1 MKTPTLS
8 VVVLLL
14 AASPAFADRRALSV
28 DVSGEWTAGAV
39 SALQTAQPQS
49 TLSLGPGVLLGAR
62 YGLTNSFEL
71 TATGLFETPVTV
83 AHNGVVL
90 VTDAGSFAGTLVHS
104 TMRAGGMV
112 GARAVF
118 GMTWRFHVG
127 LEVGWS
133 QRFYSGLKMY
143 DDSNPDGAIDYGL
156 TLHDTTQGQLLVSP
170 VVGLEWAAG
179 DHWSLSVLPRAQ
191 LLLLGKQTT
200 WTVMVPLQF
209 SWSWFL

>member
-1 MKTPTLS
+1 MKTSTLS
-8 VVVLLL
+8 VMAVLL
-14 AASPAFADRRALSV
+14 AASTAHADHRALSV
-28 DVSGEWTAGAV
+28 DVSGAWSAGTVA
-39 SALQTAQPQS
+39 ALQTAQPQA
-49 TLSLGPGVLLGAR
+49 TLSLGPAVLVGAR

-71 TATGLFETPVTV
+71 TATGLFEPPVTV
-83 AHNGVVL
+83 AHNGVTL
-90 VTDAGSFAGTLVHS
+90 VTDSGSFAGTFVHT

-170 VVGLEWAAG
+170 VVGLEWSAG

-191 LLLLGKQTT
+191 VLLGGPKLT

-209 SWSWFL
+209 SWSWYL